1 MESDPFTQLV
11 ILNSFNITFY
21 SFNIAAFAGLILTL
35 ILLFC
40 SALISGSEI
49 AFFSLSPSE
58 IKVFR
63 ESHSSRSKIAVKLL
77 EKPKELLATILV
89 SNNFINIAIVIL
101 STYVINSVVDFSQSP
116 VLGFIVQVVVI
127 TFFLLLIG
135 EVIPKIYANQ
145 FSSRFAHFM
154 AYPLLV
160 LSRIFSPLS
169 YLLVTTTRVI
179 DKRFQK
185 KTNIS
190 MHELSNAL
198 ELTSESISEDKEIL
212 KGIIEFGTIEA
223 SEIMCP
229 RVDVMAIELNMEFS
243 RVVREIVEAGYSRIP
258 VYNKTFDNITGI
270 LYIKDLIPHINQDD
284 SFKWQS
290 LIRPPYF
297 VPENKKINELLE
309 ELQANKIHMAVVVDE
324 YGGTS
329 GIVTMEDIL
338 EEIIGDFSDEFD
350 EDKFSYTK
358 INENNYLFEGKTLL
372 NDFCKVM
379 EVDNDVFDQVR
390 GEADTLA
397 GLILEIKGEFPVLY
411 DKIKFN
417 DFTFTIEEIDR
428 RRIIKI
434 KTTIKR

>member
-1 MESDPFTQLV
+1 
-11 ILNSFNITFY
+11 
-21 SFNIAAFAGLILTL
+21 
-35 ILLFC
+35 
-40 SALISGSEI
+40 
-49 AFFSLSPSE
+49 
-58 IKVFR
+58 
-63 ESHSSRSKIAVKLL
+63 
-77 EKPKELLATILV
+77 
-89 SNNFINIAIVIL
+89 
-101 STYVINSVVDFSQSP
+101 
-116 VLGFIVQVVVI
+116 
-127 TFFLLLIG
+127 
-135 EVIPKIYANQ
+135 
-145 FSSRFAHFM
+145 
-154 AYPLLV
+154 
-160 LSRIFSPLS
+160 
-169 YLLVTTTRVI
+169 
-179 DKRFQK
+179 
-185 KTNIS
+185 